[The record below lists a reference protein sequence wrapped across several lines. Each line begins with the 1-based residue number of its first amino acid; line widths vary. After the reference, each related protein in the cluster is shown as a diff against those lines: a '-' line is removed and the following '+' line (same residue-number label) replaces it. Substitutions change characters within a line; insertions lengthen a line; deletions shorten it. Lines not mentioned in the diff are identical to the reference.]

1 MLSLFCAVDQWI
13 FFLFALKYPRW
24 SLAPSPSEVFG
35 FWCMKRVKVVWQN
48 APPRRPFFYPTGPP
62 SRPSL
67 RISWHRCQV
76 SGFLKELQGDS
87 GSMALVDF
95 GGRSAANFEVPT
107 KEAKR
112 KQKQKHCKTVKT
124 HCAPLS
130 HLFFCN
136 RNACAVGA
144 YAWESWFS
152 SRPDLVPE
160 TYKVV

>member
-1 MLSLFCAVDQWI
+1 MEHFLSPKLC
-13 FFLFALKYPRW
+13 LRW

-48 APPRRPFFYPTGPP
+48 APPRRPFLYIFFIQLDHP

-107 KEAKR
+107 KEAKW
-112 KQKQKHCKTVKT
+112 KQKQKHCRTVKNSL
-124 HCAPLS
+124 CPSLPS
-130 HLFFCN
+130 LF
-136 RNACAVGA
+136 
-144 YAWESWFS
+144 
-152 SRPDLVPE
+152 LQ
-160 TYKVV
+160 